1 MKIFPAIDI
10 INGECVRLTKGLAE
24 NKTIYD
30 KSPVEMA
37 KIYQDKGFETIHVV
51 DLDATLGKGSNDKTL
66 ELVGKNI
73 DIKIEVAGGIR
84 DKAAIQTKINQGFD
98 IIVIGTFAIKG
109 IDEVSKFENN
119 ILDKIS
125 VAIDLKDNKIAS
137 HGWQQTSTDSLES
150 IVNIYNALP
159 IHSFFVTDVAN
170 DGMLSGLNM
179 STFESIKKLTDKK
192 ITIGG
197 GVKDLSD
204 VQIGIKNGFDHMDRR
219 LLTTMIEK
227 FDGGPVGIDS
237 LAAAISEERDTI
249 EDVLEPYLIQQGF
262 IQRTPRGRVIT
273 QFAYRHFGLEPSQNT
288 KDLFQIDKAN

>member
-66 ELVGKNI
+66 ELIRKNI

-84 DKAAIQTKINQGFD
+84 DKAAIQNKINQGFD

-150 IVNIYNALP
+150 IVNIYNELP

-170 DGMLSGLNM
+170 DGMLSGLNI

-204 VQIGIKNGFDHMDRR
+204 VQIGIKNGFDHMV
-219 LLTTMIEK
+219 IGKAIYENK
-227 FDGGPVGIDS
+227 FS
-237 LAAAISEERDTI
+237 LDELVKLNA
-249 EDVLEPYLIQQGF
+249 
-262 IQRTPRGRVIT
+262 
-273 QFAYRHFGLEPSQNT
+273 
-288 KDLFQIDKAN
+288 

>member
-51 DLDATLGKGSNDKTL
+51 DLDATLGKGSNDETL
-66 ELVGKNI
+66 ELIRKNI
-73 DIKIEVAGGIR
+73 DIQIEVAGGIR
-84 DKAAIQTKINQGFD
+84 DKAAIQNKINQGFD

-150 IVNIYNALP
+150 IVNIYNELP

-170 DGMLSGLNM
+170 DGMLSGLNF

-204 VQIGIKNGFDHMDRR
+204 VQIGIKNGFDHMVIGKAIYENR
-219 LLTTMIEK
+219 
-227 FDGGPVGIDS
+227 FS
-237 LAAAISEERDTI
+237 LEEL
-249 EDVLEPYLIQQGF
+249 VKLN
-262 IQRTPRGRVIT
+262 
-273 QFAYRHFGLEPSQNT
+273 A
-288 KDLFQIDKAN
+288 

>member
-66 ELVGKNI
+66 ELVRKNI

-179 STFESIKKLTDKK
+179 STFESIQKLTEKK

-204 VQIGIKNGFDHMDRR
+204 VQIGIKNGFDHMV
-219 LLTTMIEK
+219 IGKAIYENK
-227 FDGGPVGIDS
+227 FS
-237 LAAAISEERDTI
+237 LDE
-249 EDVLEPYLIQQGF
+249 LIKLN
-262 IQRTPRGRVIT
+262 
-273 QFAYRHFGLEPSQNT
+273 A
-288 KDLFQIDKAN
+288 

>member
-51 DLDATLGKGSNDKTL
+51 DLDATLGKGNNDKTL
-66 ELVGKNI
+66 ELIRKNI
-73 DIKIEVAGGIR
+73 NINIEVAGGIR
-84 DKAAIQTKINQGFD
+84 DKTAIQNKINQGFD

-109 IDEVSKFENN
+109 IDEVSKFEND

-125 VAIDLKDNKIAS
+125 IAIDLKDNKIAS
-137 HGWQQTSTDSLES
+137 HGWKQTSTDSLES
-150 IVNIYNALP
+150 IVNIYNELP

-170 DGMLSGLNM
+170 DGMLSGLNI
-179 STFESIKKLTDKK
+179 STFESIKNLTDKK

-204 VQIGIKNGFDHMDRR
+204 VQIGIENGFDH
-219 LLTTMIEK
+219 IVIGKAIYENK
-227 FDGGPVGIDS
+227 FS
-237 LAAAISEERDTI
+237 LDELVKLNA
-249 EDVLEPYLIQQGF
+249 
-262 IQRTPRGRVIT
+262 
-273 QFAYRHFGLEPSQNT
+273 
-288 KDLFQIDKAN
+288 

>member
-24 NKTIYD
+24 NKTIYE

-51 DLDATLGKGSNDKTL
+51 DLDATLGKGNNDKTL
-66 ELVGKNI
+66 ELIRKNI

-84 DKAAIQTKINQGFD
+84 DKAAIQDKINQGFD

-125 VAIDLKDNKIAS
+125 IAIDLKDNKIAS

-150 IVNIYNALP
+150 VLNIYNELP
-159 IHSFFVTDVAN
+159 IHSFFVTDVVN
-170 DGMLSGLNM
+170 DGMLSGLNF
-179 STFESIKKLTDKK
+179 STFESIQKLTEKK

-204 VQIGIKNGFDHMDRR
+204 VQIGIKNSFDHMV
-219 LLTTMIEK
+219 IGKAIYENK
-227 FDGGPVGIDS
+227 FS
-237 LAAAISEERDTI
+237 LEEL
-249 EDVLEPYLIQQGF
+249 VKLN
-262 IQRTPRGRVIT
+262 
-273 QFAYRHFGLEPSQNT
+273 A
-288 KDLFQIDKAN
+288 

>member
-66 ELVGKNI
+66 ELVRKNI

-204 VQIGIKNGFDHMDRR
+204 VQIGIKNGFDHMV
-219 LLTTMIEK
+219 IGKAIYENK
-227 FDGGPVGIDS
+227 FS
-237 LAAAISEERDTI
+237 LDELVKLNA
-249 EDVLEPYLIQQGF
+249 
-262 IQRTPRGRVIT
+262 
-273 QFAYRHFGLEPSQNT
+273 
-288 KDLFQIDKAN
+288 